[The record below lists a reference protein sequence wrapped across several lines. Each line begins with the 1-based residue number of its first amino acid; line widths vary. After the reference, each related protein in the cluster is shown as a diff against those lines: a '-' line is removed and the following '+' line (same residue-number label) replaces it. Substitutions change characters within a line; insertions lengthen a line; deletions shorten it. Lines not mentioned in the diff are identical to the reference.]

1 MTKSSVKAHEVNK
14 WLNKKSTL
22 TPDVLAV
29 EEPLE
34 IRLTYLQ
41 QTERIERPLS
51 VTMRT
56 PGHDLELTLGFL
68 YSEGI
73 INNYADIKS
82 IRHCETVEKEEE
94 KENVVKVLIQDN
106 HELDQDTF
114 QRNFYTTS
122 SCGVCGKSSI
132 AAIEVECPINLSSH
146 PVNASVITDL
156 PQKLRQAQTVFE
168 FTGGLHASALFDTDG
183 NIKILREDVGRHNAL
198 DKVVGARLFAESL
211 PLENEILLVSGRASF
226 ELVQKAARAG
236 VSIMCAVGAPS
247 SLAVEL
253 AEKQG
258 ITLIGFL
265 KSLSFNVYS
274 HPKRISN

>member
-1 MTKSSVKAHEVNK
+1 MTKSSVKPHKVNK
-14 WLNKKSTL
+14 WVENKIET

-34 IRLTYLQ
+34 IRLNYLQ
-41 QTERIERPLS
+41 NGERIERALS

-68 YSEGI
+68 FSEGI
-73 INNYADIKS
+73 VNSYSEIKS
-82 IRHCETVEKEEE
+82 IRHCETVKKEEE
-94 KENVVKVLIQDN
+94 KENVVKVVIQDTV
-106 HELDQDTF
+106 EIDQDTF

-132 AAIEVECPINLSSH
+132 EAIEVNCPINVSQLSLDTKLISE
-146 PVNASVITDL
+146 L
-156 PQKLRQAQTVFE
+156 PQKLRNAQTVFE
-168 FTGGLHASALFDTDG
+168 YTGGLHASALFDQKGD
-183 NIKILREDVGRHNAL
+183 IKILREDVGRHNAL
-198 DKVVGARLFAESL
+198 DKVVGARLFE
-211 PLENEILLVSGRASF
+211 ENLTLANEVLLVSGRASF

-236 VSIMCAVGAPS
+236 ISVMCAIGAPS

-253 AEKQG
+253 ADKQG

-265 KSLSFNVYS
+265 KTNSFNVYS
-274 HPKRISN
+274 HPNRIID